1 MPFLPEIVIV
11 KSFILFVL
19 GILVGVVGAG
29 ALLYTT
35 ASDVMLAEQVS
46 PVSVEET
53 VARIQKVAEADGWK
67 VLAIRKLHESVKKHT
82 GKDVRPVHLVDLCE
96 PHHAGKI
103 LGDDD
108 SRKVSVFMPCTIS
121 VYEKSDG
128 KAYVGSTNAELLGML
143 FGGTVSEVM
152 GGAVADSQ
160 AKFVE
165 AATK

>member
-1 MPFLPEIVIV
+1 M
-11 KSFILFVL
+11 KSFVLFLL

-29 ALLYTT
+29 GVLYAT
-35 ASDVMLAEQVS
+35 ASDLMLKEQVS
-46 PVSVEET
+46 SVSVEET

-82 GKDVRPVHLVDLCE
+82 GKDVLPVHLVDLCE
-96 PHHAGKI
+96 PHHAGRI
-103 LGDDD
+103 LEGDD
-108 SRKVSVFMPCTIS
+108 SRSVSVFMPCTIS

-128 KAYVGSTNAELLGML
+128 KAYVCSTNAQLLGKI
-143 FGGTVSEVM
+143 FGGTVSQVM

-165 AATK
+165 AAIK